1 VTEPEL
7 LVKFKKILN
16 VLATDNEI
24 FDNLRFMYVLSP
36 RIANVQ
42 ISKILKEDLDNKLEN
57 PEISEG
63 KCFRLLIQHL
73 IESEEE
79 WIMGNYEKLYK
90 TSKEELTA
98 TYD

>member
-1 VTEPEL
+1 MRESEL
-7 LVKFKKILN
+7 LVKFKDI
-16 VLATDNEI
+16 E
-24 FDNLRFMYVLSP
+24 RFGQDYDMYVLSP
-36 RIANVQ
+36 RIPNVQ

-73 IESEEE
+73 IEFEEE

-90 TSKEELTA
+90 TS
-98 TYD
+98 